1 MVFDGEGRNT
11 GLEITADIICHNT
24 SHIIIEIKV
33 YKVFLFMLFHNVKNI
48 VVRYFF
54 SERIRAGIK

>member
-1 MVFDGEGRNT
+1 MVCDGEGRNT

-48 VVRYFF
+48 VVR
-54 SERIRAGIK
+54 